1 MKNMSARLQFKEFQ
15 IALLE
20 LRAANMDPDSIHI
33 PGHVRRSGWTVP
45 YLERER
51 TRIKR
56 EKKWLLRR
64 TGYLKRQHY
73 IELVK
78 EGEERL
84 YRLTAKGKYEILRLE
99 FALHMQSER
108 HKKWDGNFYLIVW
121 DIPEMMKKYRDFFRK
136 LLKRNGFTML
146 QQSVWMTRVN
156 PRPAIKSLL
165 EYLGLEKYFEIIK
178 ISCKEC
184 SPRVR
189 RKVRS

>member
-1 MKNMSARLQFKEFQ
+1 MSTPLELKEFQ

-20 LRAANMDPDSIHI
+20 LQALKLDADSIHI
-33 PGHVRRSGWTVP
+33 PGYVRRGGWIDP

-51 TRIKR
+51 TRRKR
-56 EKKWLLRR
+56 KKKWLSRR
-64 TGYLKRQHY
+64 IDYLKRQHY
-73 IELVK
+73 IESVK
-78 EGEERL
+78 AGEERL
-84 YRLTAKGKYEILRLE
+84 YRLTAKGKYEILRLQ
-99 FALHMQSER
+99 FALHMQAER
-108 HKKWDGNFYLIVW
+108 RKKWDGNFYLIVW

-156 PRPAIKSLL
+156 PRPAIKPLL
-165 EYLGLEKYFEIIK
+165 EYLSLEKYFEIIK

-189 RKVRS
+189 RKVRM